1 MQSLIGADA
10 IEVFLDNKMVSLPYR
25 IYMNEL
31 NAEVLEQLTI
41 RQQTILHCIYTRHFN
56 GHVREASLRKLFG
69 AIDGFIIPFTVKLFA
84 DQVEQRRLV

>member
-1 MQSLIGADA
+1 VQSLIGAAA

-41 RQQTILHCIYTRHFN
+41 RQ
-56 GHVREASLRKLFG
+56 
-69 AIDGFIIPFTVKLFA
+69 
-84 DQVEQRRLV
+84 